1 MTDGSKE
8 QPPTVN
14 QSVVIVD
21 FAARTRHTGGWSTHN
36 NVPLPMNYP
45 QEVTA
50 VAPHFSTKGR
60 TVETRKTIVMLIIP
74 WLETSKEM
82 CHWYPKLKKKRL
94 ILLTKASLRTRKRL
108 STPQLSQFLCSMKPG
123 GFSHYSKWGKNLYNI
138 WFDERKWGVGEK
150 KKNKTRQKPKA
161 CWDNLFKCPA
171 GPEQCRLVVR
181 DISGRGAEEEGIG
194 LGSLT

>member
-1 MTDGSKE
+1 MTDCSKE
-8 QPPTVN
+8 QPPAVN

-45 QEVTA
+45 HEATA

-60 TVETRKTIVMLIIP
+60 TVEPRKTIVMLIIP

-94 ILLTKASLRTRKRL
+94 ILLTKASLRTWKRL
-108 STPQLSQFLCSMKPG
+108 STPQLSQFLCSMK
-123 GFSHYSKWGKNLYNI
+123 LYARVLAAFHITQN
-138 WFDERKWGVGEK
+138 GEK
-150 KKNKTRQKPKA
+150 TCTTSDLMKENGVWGRKKNKTRQKPKA
-161 CWDNLFKCPA
+161 CWENLFKCPA

-181 DISGRGAEEEGIG
+181 DISGRSQKKRA
-194 LGSLT
+194 SV